1 MAETGARPHEPE
13 HLVVGQISKA
23 HGNRGEVVV
32 WPLTDSPDAVFVPE
46 AELLVGDADGRV
58 DDEADELFIVSSRPF
73 KEAVLVHFDGY
84 DDRTAVEELL
94 GLYVLAPRDAL
105 PPLEEGELF
114 YHQLLG
120 MRVATV
126 EGLDVGRVRE
136 VFETEPTHLLEVQ
149 DDDGRVRL
157 IPFAAHIVKETDVA
171 GGRIVIDPP
180 EGLLEI

>member
-1 MAETGARPHEPE
+1 MDEA
-13 HLVVGQISKA
+13 
-23 HGNRGEVVV
+23 
-32 WPLTDSPDAVFVPE
+32 
-46 AELLVGDADGRV
+46 AELQPHLARGALDEDADQ
-58 DDEADELFIVSSRPF
+58 LFVVSSRPF
-73 KEAVLVHFDGY
+73 KEAVLVRFDGY
-84 DDRTAVEELL
+84 DDRGAVAELL
-94 GLYVLAPRDAL
+94 GLYVLVPRAVL
-105 PPLEEGELF
+105 PPLDEGEVF

-126 EGLDVGRVRE
+126 DGLDVGRVRE
-136 VFETEPTHLLEVQ
+136 VFETDPAHLLEVQ